1 MAHWRWVWTTK
12 RDTWVAACTEPANV
26 KPFKE
31 PPRRV
36 RIIGHFKVPY
46 NLRDE
51 GGLQES
57 LKPVVDALKR
67 KHHGGISNKTGKAY
81 GDQLKWR
88 SGLYLDRGYIID
100 DSPDMVEYGLHTQ
113 ETVPGKQY
121 GGLTLTLEVLE
132 W

>member
-51 GGLQES
+51 GGLRDWMAQGTEEMDEKT
-57 LKPVVDALKR
+57 LQVVRDL
-67 KHHGGISNKTGKAY
+67 INSEP
-81 GDQLKWR
+81 GDTEEAMD
-88 SGLYLDRGYIID
+88 G
-100 DSPDMVEYGLHTQ
+100 
-113 ETVPGKQY
+113 
-121 GGLTLTLEVLE
+121 
-132 W
+132 